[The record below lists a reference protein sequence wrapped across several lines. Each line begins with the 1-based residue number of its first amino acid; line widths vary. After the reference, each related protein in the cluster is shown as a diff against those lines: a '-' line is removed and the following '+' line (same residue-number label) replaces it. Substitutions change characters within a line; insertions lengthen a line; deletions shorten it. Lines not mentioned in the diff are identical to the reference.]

1 VSSGRL
7 APSVHQ
13 HLRALYGEEAGAAL
27 TVVLQDEA
35 AAFRAA
41 HPHPAVPPEQRLGPD
56 DALLITYPDQVQA
69 PGEAPLRTLGR
80 LLRGPLAGTVSGVHL
95 LPFFPSSSDDGF
107 SVVDYDAVDPEH
119 GSWADV
125 EALAASHR
133 LMFDAVI
140 NHVSAASTYLRS
152 YLDGDPRYASFFLE
166 VPPLADLSGVVRPR
180 TTPLATPFTDAE
192 GRRRELWTTFSADQ
206 VDLNYHHPDV
216 LLEVARVLLHY
227 VSRGASMLRL
237 DAVTYL
243 WKELGTSCASLPQ
256 THTVLKV
263 LRGVLEAAAP
273 WVVLLTETNV
283 PHREN
288 VSYFGDGTDEAQ
300 MVYNFALPPLVLH
313 SALAGDAGALRAWAA
328 RLTTPSR
335 QTTFFNFLA
344 SHDGI
349 GLRAVEGLLSDDAV
363 EAMVRTTTERGGH
376 VSSRSTPEGE
386 RPYELNVN
394 LFDALT
400 AAGEPIQTSVTRF
413 ATAHAVMLAL
423 AGVPALY
430 AHSLLGSRGAPEE
443 VARTGRAR
451 SINRAKLDFA
461 SLSAELADPGSR
473 RARVLEALRQLLIAR
488 RHHPAFAP
496 GAPQEVLPTE
506 AGVFGLR
513 REGPS
518 GSVWCLHNLSDRLT
532 SVGSAARPRHGRDLM
547 HGRDVAPGEAL
558 VLAPWQTLWLE
569 EL

>member
-1 VSSGRL
+1 MTGRL
-7 APSVHQ
+7 PPSVHG
-13 HLRALYGEEAGAAL
+13 HLRALYGEESGAAL
-27 TVVLQDEA
+27 AVVLQHEA
-35 AAFRAA
+35 DAFRAA
-41 HPHPAVPPEQRLGPD
+41 HPGPAVPPEERLGQD
-56 DALLITYPDQVQA
+56 DAVLIAYPDQLHA
-69 PGEAPLRTLGR
+69 PGEAPLATLGR

-95 LPFFPSSSDDGF
+95 LPFYPWSSDDGF
-107 SVVDYDAVDPEH
+107 SVVDYDAVDAAH
-119 GSWADV
+119 GTWADV

-133 LMFDAVI
+133 VMFDAVI
-140 NHVSAASTYLRS
+140 NHVSAGSAYVQGFLA
-152 YLDGDPRYASFFLE
+152 GDPRYANFVLE
-166 VPPLADLSGVVRPR
+166 VPGGADLSSVVRPR
-180 TTPLATPFTDAE
+180 TTPLATPFTDAA
-192 GRRRELWTTFSADQ
+192 GRRRELWTTFSTDQ
-206 VDLNYHHPDV
+206 VDLNYHCSEV
-216 LLEVARVLLHY
+216 LVEVARVLLHY
-227 VSRGASMLRL
+227 VAHGASMLRF

-256 THTVLKV
+256 THAVLKV
-263 LRGVLEAAAP
+263 LRSVLEAAAP
-273 WVVLLTETNV
+273 WVVVLTETNV
-283 PHREN
+283 PHDEN

-313 SALAGDAGALRAWAA
+313 SALAGDAGALREWAA
-328 RLTTPSR
+328 TLSTPSR

-349 GLRAVEGLLSDDAV
+349 GLRAAEGLLPSGAV
-363 EAMVRTTTERGGH
+363 DAMVRITTERGGR
-376 VSSRSTPEGE
+376 VSSRATPEGE

-400 AAGEPIQTSVTRF
+400 PAGESLATSVARF

-430 AHSLLGSRGAPEE
+430 AHSLLGSRGAPAE

-451 SINRAKLDFA
+451 SINREKLDDA
-461 SLSAELADPGSR
+461 TLRAELADPAGR
-473 RARVLEALRQLLIAR
+473 RARILGALRQLLSVR

-496 GAPQEVLPTE
+496 QAPQEVLPTD

-518 GSVWCLHNLSDRLT
+518 GSVWCLHNLSDHPA
-532 SVGSAARPRHGRDLM
+532 SVASGARPQRGRDLL
-547 HGRDVAPGEAL
+547 GGAGATPDETL

-569 EL
+569 AT